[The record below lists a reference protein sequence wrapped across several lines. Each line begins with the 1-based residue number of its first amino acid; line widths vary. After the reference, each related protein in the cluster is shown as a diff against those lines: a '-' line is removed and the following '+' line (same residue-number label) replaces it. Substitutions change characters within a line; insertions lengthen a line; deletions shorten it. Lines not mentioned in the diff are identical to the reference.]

1 MAAVRSIFEY
11 VSNKCYNGL
20 FDAAKEYLDEH
31 WREMNLE
38 TIRVPTIDSYELA
51 DAKVQ
56 RVYVSDL
63 PGDRIAFDVGLELE
77 VAVSMVSRH
86 NDSEDTS
93 YPWLRFSC
101 EGDLSQGLEDW
112 TIKSTEPYAKR
123 NPPPNSMSDALVPD
137 ISPTQYEKVATDF
150 LEEYYPEA
158 LRITKY
164 GESPVYVDP
173 NILAERLDLSVATH
187 RINKEGSIFGQLFFL
202 EADTEMYDAEHD
214 QSITVHVPAKT
225 IVVDPQMYL
234 LRNLGSANNTIV
246 HECVHW
252 VKHRKVFMLEKL
264 YNDQAHGITCEVVG
278 GARANMSKLA
288 TARMEQQANRLTPR
302 IQMPA
307 GPFKAKAS
315 DYIAKFMREM
325 GAHHEIEVME
335 TVIEQ
340 LHVDFVVSR
349 QAAKIRMVE
358 LGFEAAVGT
367 FTFVDGHYVPPH
379 SYSKG
384 AISRNQ
390 TFTISGQDAAIQR
403 LVNPALRSLTQ
414 EGDYL
419 FLENHYVFKAPLYV
433 EKRQDGHLQ
442 LTPYARS
449 HMDECC
455 LVFDMEVKGEVGTE
469 YYTVCYLNRE
479 EGAYTFNIS
488 YNEDF
493 QAKTKDQQKAFR
505 QQEKQEEM
513 GIRMQMTENPSQ
525 CMKLLMDWRK
535 MSNMDLGVAIN
546 RDARTIRRIVNGE
559 NTPNLE
565 TAVLICLGLNLP
577 PTISYRL
584 LEVFGVKLMP
594 GNTTHLWYQEAL
606 NVKYNEPVEDAQAY
620 LAEFDVELK

>member
-1 MAAVRSIFEY
+1 MAAVRSIFDY
-11 VSNKCYNGL
+11 VSKKCYNGL
-20 FDAAKEYLDEH
+20 FDAAQEYLDGH

-38 TIRVPTIDSYELA
+38 TNRVPTIDSYELV
-51 DAKVQ
+51 DANVQ

-101 EGDLSQGLEDW
+101 EGDLSQGLGDW
-112 TIKSTEPYAKR
+112 VINKIEMYAKR
-123 NPPPNSMSDALVPD
+123 NPAPNSMSDALVPD
-137 ISPTQYEKVATDF
+137 IPPAQYEKGATEF
-150 LEEYYPEA
+150 LEKYYPEA
-158 LRITKY
+158 LRTTKY
-164 GESPVYVDP
+164 GQPPVYVDP
-173 NILAERLDLSVATH
+173 EILAKRLNLSVVTH
-187 RINKEGSIFGQLFFL
+187 RISKEGAIFGQLFFL
-202 EADTEMYDAEHD
+202 AADTEMYDAD
-214 QSITVHVPAKT
+214 QDRLVTVHVPEKT

-234 LRNLGSANNTIV
+234 LRNLGSVNNTIV

-315 DYIAKFMREM
+315 DYIVKFMREM
-325 GAHHEIEVME
+325 GARHEIEVME
-335 TVIEQ
+335 AVIEQ
-340 LHVDFVVSR
+340 LSMDFVVSK

-358 LGFEAAVGT
+358 LGYESAVGT
-367 FTFVDGHYVPPH
+367 FTYVDGHYVPPH

-433 EKRQDGHLQ
+433 EKSHEGHLQ
-442 LTPYARS
+442 LTPSRPY
-449 HMDECC
+449 
-455 LVFDMEVKGEVGTE
+455 
-469 YYTVCYLNRE
+469 
-479 EGAYTFNIS
+479 
-488 YNEDF
+488 
-493 QAKTKDQQKAFR
+493 
-505 QQEKQEEM
+505 
-513 GIRMQMTENPSQ
+513 
-525 CMKLLMDWRK
+525 
-535 MSNMDLGVAIN
+535 
-546 RDARTIRRIVNGE
+546 
-559 NTPNLE
+559 
-565 TAVLICLGLNLP
+565 
-577 PTISYRL
+577 
-584 LEVFGVKLMP
+584 
-594 GNTTHLWYQEAL
+594 
-606 NVKYNEPVEDAQAY
+606 
-620 LAEFDVELK
+620 

>member
-1 MAAVRSIFEY
+1 MAAVRSTFEY

-86 NDSEDTS
+86 NDSEDTN

-137 ISPTQYEKVATDF
+137 ISPAQYEKVATDF

-288 TARMEQQANRLTPR
+288 TTRMEQQANRLTPR

-379 SYSKG
+379 SYGKG
-384 AISRNQ
+384 AIARNQ

-449 HMDECC
+449 H
-455 LVFDMEVKGEVGTE
+455 
-469 YYTVCYLNRE
+469 
-479 EGAYTFNIS
+479 
-488 YNEDF
+488 
-493 QAKTKDQQKAFR
+493 
-505 QQEKQEEM
+505 
-513 GIRMQMTENPSQ
+513 
-525 CMKLLMDWRK
+525 
-535 MSNMDLGVAIN
+535 
-546 RDARTIRRIVNGE
+546 
-559 NTPNLE
+559 
-565 TAVLICLGLNLP
+565 TA
-577 PTISYRL
+577 
-584 LEVFGVKLMP
+584 
-594 GNTTHLWYQEAL
+594 TT
-606 NVKYNEPVEDAQAY
+606 
-620 LAEFDVELK
+620 